1 VKTKIA
7 IGPWLVSA
15 DAEATRLAYRRIERS
30 PADECVCDYCKNFV
44 AVRNEAYPPEV
55 IASFDLV
62 GIDWRK
68 ELEILHC
75 GDLPSGL
82 HVYEGLFQLAGHIES
97 GPDSWIIL
105 GQTSKQTNFYR
116 LTSRF
121 EIGVLQIEKASSPFS
136 ELPVVQVEFSVEL
149 PWRCGAPESDEA

>member
-1 VKTKIA
+1 MTTGIS

-15 DAEATRLAYRRIERS
+15 EAEATRLVYRRIERS

-44 AVRNEAYPPEV
+44 AVRSEAYPPEV
-55 IASFDLV
+55 IAAFELV

-68 ELEILHC
+68 ELEISHY
-75 GDLPSGL
+75 GGLPSGL
-82 HVYEGLFQLAGHIES
+82 YVYEGSFQFAGQLES
-97 GPDSWIIL
+97 GPDS
-105 GQTSKQTNFYR
+105 QTSKQTNFHR

-136 ELPVVQVEFSVEL
+136 ELPVIQVEFSVEL
-149 PWRCGAPESDEA
+149 PWRYHATEPDEA